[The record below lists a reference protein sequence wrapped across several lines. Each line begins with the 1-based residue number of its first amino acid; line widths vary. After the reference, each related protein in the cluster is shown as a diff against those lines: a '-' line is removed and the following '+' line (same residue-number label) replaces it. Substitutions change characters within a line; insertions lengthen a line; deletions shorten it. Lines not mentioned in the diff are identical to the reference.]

1 MSLSG
6 KEVIE
11 IARLFEASQ
20 FSDFNLEIGDFRLR
34 MRRGGA
40 AERDHAQEKAPT
52 PAPAPVA
59 MPMANGTNPSPGEI
73 DVPAPFLGVFY
84 HAARPGAA
92 PFVVPGQEVSEDSMI
107 GIIEVMKLMNGVRA
121 GVKGKVV
128 ALLAANAE
136 AVEAGQPLLRVAAR

>member
-11 IARLFEASQ
+11 IARLLDASQ
-20 FSDFNLEIGDFRLR
+20 FSDLSLEIGEFRLR
-34 MRRGGA
+34 IRRDTNSA
-40 AERDHAQEKAPT
+40 YALEEDEALEPA
-52 PAPAPVA
+52 APAEVA
-59 MPMANGTNPSPGEI
+59 VTALRAGEV
-73 DVPAPFLGVFY
+73 DVPAPFLGIFY

-92 PFVVPGQEVSEDSMI
+92 PFVEAGQEVREDSMI

-121 GVKGKVV
+121 GVSGTVV

-136 AVEAGQPLLRVAAR
+136 AVEAGIGGR